1 MIEFIMRLL
10 FFIYLNIGLFNCNIR
25 YIFWLQKYEIFCFEN
40 IYRYICKCWFFKV
53 GYRLVFVGFRRS
65 VVFVIGKV
73 DGGNR
78 QVIDVESIFMMD

>member
-1 MIEFIMRLL
+1 M
-10 FFIYLNIGLFNCNIR
+10 C
-25 YIFWLQKYEIFCFEN
+25 Q
-40 IYRYICKCWFFKV
+40 FFKV

-78 QVIDVESIFMMD
+78 QVIDVESIIMMYLQEMQVLNINLVVICSLLFVVVCRLLILLFLQLYYSYILNDI